1 MIATVVIPVSPHHGE
16 TGVYEEAVTSV
27 HAQTVPTA
35 VEVVHD
41 TDGNGA
47 AWARNA
53 GTRRVETPFV
63 IYLDADDLLEPAFVE
78 QAVQHYQRGHYVYTD
93 WMLDGERKTMPGC
106 LNSRKNGLEHIVTT
120 LLPVAAWRAAGGF
133 DEDLDTLEDEDFYR
147 RLHSYGWCGA
157 RCPESLVT
165 YRREKGRSL
174 TNRTQVDNETF
185 RERVDQ
191 HARLFDER
199 YRRFGGMGCGCNDE
213 TVKPPEAGE
222 DDVLVETLYS
232 PMTQVGAVTKR
243 KYPRRGMGYPM
254 WVDRRDAEARPDLF
268 RILASNPDSV
278 SPDPARVIELAQ
290 RTMADEGKQADAPPA
305 PAPKPPTRPPLQ
317 PSPDDPPPTKPKP
330 PTRPP
335 ATQEADHQTGV
346 DAMGREDVKAALDD
360 LDVEYSKYA
369 HTSTLKDLL
378 REHYAPAD

>member
-1 MIATVVIPVSPHHGE
+1 
-16 TGVYEEAVTSV
+16 
-27 HAQTVPTA
+27 
-35 VEVVHD
+35 
-41 TDGNGA
+41 
-47 AWARNA
+47 
-53 GTRRVETPFV
+53 
-63 IYLDADDLLEPAFVE
+63 
-78 QAVQHYQRGHYVYTD
+78 
-93 WMLDGERKTMPGC
+93 
-106 LNSRKNGLEHIVTT
+106 
-120 LLPVAAWRAAGGF
+120 
-133 DEDLDTLEDEDFYR
+133 
-147 RLHSYGWCGA
+147 
-157 RCPESLVT
+157 
-165 YRREKGRSL
+165 
-174 TNRTQVDNETF
+174 
-185 RERVDQ
+185 
-191 HARLFDER
+191 
-199 YRRFGGMGCGCNDE
+199 MGCGCNEE
-213 TVKPPEAGE
+213 TVKPPESGE

-254 WVDRRDAEARPDLF
+254 WMDRRDAEARPDLF
-268 RILASNPDSV
+268 RILASNPGSV

-290 RTMADEGKQADAPPA
+290 RAMTDEGKQADTPPA